1 MISLELQSI
10 VLDYALPAIVV
21 IGTGLL
27 SYVLTGGIDEYP
39 ISNNSSTVGIEALN
53 GEDGGMQDHSR
64 YNGSYDSNDRTN
76 NVRPVL
82 LLYERRRRVRYDI
95 VMMMMMMMVTL

>member
-27 SYVLTGGIDEYP
+27 SYVLTGGVDEYP
-39 ISNNSSTVGIEALN
+39 LTSSSNVTTNSNNANVRIEALN
-53 GEDGGMQDHSR
+53 GGDGGIQEHSR

-76 NVRPVL
+76 NVRLAL
-82 LLYERRRRVRYDI
+82 LLYMNDDEEYYYY
-95 VMMMMMMMVTL
+95 

>member
-27 SYVLTGGIDEYP
+27 SYVLTGGVDEYP
-39 ISNNSSTVGIEALN
+39 LTSSSSSNVTTNSNNANVRIEALN
-53 GEDGGMQDHSR
+53 GGEGGIQEHTR

-76 NVRPVL
+76 NVR
-82 LLYERRRRVRYDI
+82 
-95 VMMMMMMMVTL
+95 

>member
-27 SYVLTGGIDEYP
+27 SYVLTGGVDEYP
-39 ISNNSSTVGIEALN
+39 LTSSSNVTTNSNNANVRIEALN
-53 GEDGGMQDHSR
+53 GGDGGIQDHSR

-76 NVRPVL
+76 NVR
-82 LLYERRRRVRYDI
+82 
-95 VMMMMMMMVTL
+95 

>member
-27 SYVLTGGIDEYP
+27 SYVLTGGVDEYP
-39 ISNNSSTVGIEALN
+39 LTSSSNVTTNSNNANVRIEALN
-53 GEDGGMQDHSR
+53 GGEGGIQEHTR

-76 NVRPVL
+76 NVR
-82 LLYERRRRVRYDI
+82 
-95 VMMMMMMMVTL
+95 

>member
-1 MISLELQSI
+1 MMISLELQSI

-39 ISNNSSTVGIEALN
+39 VSNNSTTVGIEALH
-53 GEDGGMQDHSR
+53 GGDGGMQEHSR
-64 YNGSYDSNDRTN
+64 YNGSYGSNDRTN
-76 NVRPVL
+76 NVRPCYMNDEEECDMIKL
-82 LLYERRRRVRYDI
+82 
-95 VMMMMMMMVTL
+95 